1 MLSYPPRLACG
12 FPATGILEVKVASLE
27 LGDRLLVI
35 LVLLERGSAL
45 GYITLPLLAVVA
57 LPGFIFGVLG
67 VRSVAVL
74 DTLEERL
81 ACQNRAYVGATLIAV
96 SIIAFLMLLLGLLQ
110 VSGIVPESLKTWLY
124 VMTGWYV

>member
-1 MLSYPPRLACG
+1 M
-12 FPATGILEVKVASLE
+12 KVASLE

-96 SIIAFLMLLLGLLQ
+96 SSIIAFLMLLLGLLQ